1 MRYDVDGD
9 RAHARRGRA
18 QCGTPAASGS
28 GSPRATRTFLVCA
41 LAIFLAALGPA
52 VASGQTQEERLEQM
66 VDQLDLQTLL
76 NTPIDVWTP
85 SKAPQKSHEA
95 PSIITTVTREQIRV
109 WGYRS
114 MADLLSH
121 LLGFYVID
129 DHTSPNL
136 VVRGNSGGLYSES
149 SIIKVLID
157 GHPVSFSS
165 TGGIGLGP
173 ELIPLSAI
181 ERVEVI
187 RGPASA
193 LYGADAFLGMIN
205 IQTRE
210 RQDVQGGNAWL
221 TMGQVGSRLATDVDA
236 SLGTTRGMVEALVAV
251 RRTQQDLSG
260 LELPASSPSPNIPF
274 YNQGARRA
282 SGLDQRSTA
291 AIATVTLRPRA
302 SWFVKLFAY
311 YSAMERGAEF
321 GSLLQLANGYNERN
335 AFSENRVSQSQMRG
349 GLQFAQ
355 DLSPHLRLSLRGSYF
370 DGGTGAD
377 NRLEVGS
384 EYYYVRRRLGFR
396 GGDLDSHLH
405 WSPTPYWSLSSGF
418 GLLLDDEQLPS
429 RIAVAKRPIGAV
441 RNGQIID
448 QASVYQGRKTFFNA
462 GVYLQGTLRTEG
474 GLLGLTAG
482 LRYDRHNVYGGQL
495 SQRVGLVSSPL
506 PNLHAKLLHG
516 SAFQAPSPFLL
527 HAVPSLSG
535 DVVGNAALLPQY
547 VNTFE
552 FQLEYQP
559 AEPVTL
565 STDVAY
571 SLLDDKTEF
580 LQQGINKVARN
591 VARTDSL
598 SWENRID
605 ARLHKRV
612 NAHLSF
618 EMQRST
624 LRSGQ
629 AGYVGQ
635 LVGTEGSIYPHL
647 MIHSGLAAQLGGW
660 PVRVAVL
667 ASYIGSRRAS
677 ETNILL
683 NRRVY
688 RLPAYLMLDANIASE
703 GFHILRSEQQVSV
716 GLSGHNLL
724 GATGPAP
731 GFNGI
736 DYPLAPRALLAHLN
750 LLL

>member
-1 MRYDVDGD
+1 MRYV
-9 RAHARRGRA
+9 
-18 QCGTPAASGS
+18 
-28 GSPRATRTFLVCA
+28 
-41 LAIFLAALGPA
+41 LAYMLAMLLAAVGPA
-52 VASGQTQEERLEQM
+52 DAFGQTEEERLESM

-109 WGYRS
+109 WGHRS

-121 LLGFYVID
+121 LLGFYVVD

-136 VVRGNSGGLYSES
+136 VVRGNTGGLHAES

-221 TMGQVGSRLATDVDA
+221 SLGQVGSRLATDVDA

-251 RRTQQDLSG
+251 RRSEQDLSG
-260 LELPASSPSPNIPF
+260 LELPASSPAPNIPF
-274 YNQGARRA
+274 YNRGARRA
-282 SGLDQRSTA
+282 QGLDQKSTS
-291 AIATVTLRPRA
+291 AIATLTLRPRP

-311 YSAMERGAEF
+311 YSSMERGAEF
-321 GSLLQLANGYNERN
+321 GSLLQLANGYNDRN
-335 AFSENRVSQSQMRG
+335 AFSENRVSQSQLRG
-349 GLQFAQ
+349 GLQFSQ
-355 DLSPHLRLSLRGSYF
+355 ILSPQLQLSLRSSYF
-370 DGGTGAD
+370 DGRTRDD

-396 GGDLDSHLH
+396 GGDLDGHLQ
-405 WSPTPYWSLSSGF
+405 WSPSGQWSLSSGAS
-418 GLLLDDEQLPS
+418 LLLDDEQLPS
-429 RIAVAKRPIGAV
+429 RIAVAKRPIGVV
-441 RNGQIID
+441 RNGEVI
-448 QASVYQGRKTFFNA
+448 AEGSVYQGRKTFFNA
-462 GVYLQGTLRTEG
+462 GVYLQGTLRTDG
-474 GLLGLTAG
+474 GWLGLTAG

-495 SQRVGLVSSPL
+495 SRRVGLVSSPL

-527 HAVPSLSG
+527 YAVPSSAG

-552 FQLEYQP
+552 LQLEY
-559 AEPVTL
+559 EPGAALTL

-598 SWENRID
+598 SWENRIE

-618 EMQRST
+618 ELQRSSM
-624 LRSGQ
+624 RSVQ
-629 AGYVGQ
+629 AGYLGQ
-635 LVGTEGSIYPHL
+635 LVGTQGSIYPRL
-647 MIHSGLAAQLGGW
+647 MIHSGVAAQLGSW
-660 PVRVAVL
+660 PLRVAVL

-683 NRRVY
+683 NRGVY
-688 RLPAYLMLDANIASE
+688 RLPPYLMLDANLATE
-703 GFHILRSEQQVSV
+703 GFQILRSEQQVSL

-731 GFNGI
+731 GFSGV

-750 LLL
+750 LML